1 MRRVLSAWLAI
12 LTLAAVGCA
21 PATGAALA
29 APPSTTAR
37 AGAAQP
43 AATPEDTA
51 ARMAAAVR
59 PLFDARALVT
69 RLHGTPPGPLEITP
83 PERTAADVGRVEQFR
98 LLDQTQTPNVL
109 KTIDAELRRV
119 TPHGYWY
126 VERGRTVDD
135 DALARSADTF
145 ENAIYPT
152 VQRLIGGGRELG
164 AITLLHA
171 DVPGVAGYFNSADLF
186 PRWVHPES
194 NERPMLYLNFNAI
207 RPGTAGYTHTVSH
220 ELTHLFHFY
229 VGPQEDTWVKE
240 GMGELAQELV
250 DPAFRYGVSA
260 FLSRPST
267 QLTGWPP
274 SPPSPEHAYHYQAA
288 ELFLEYFM
296 QRYGGPEVLA
306 PLLADGGRGADTFDA
321 YLAATG
327 RPERFD
333 DVFRDWVIA
342 NLVQDPSIAQGQY
355 GYQQPPDGRPR
366 VVDVRGPGLQDG
378 RVPQYGTDY
387 YRIGSPAHLRF
398 QGATTVGLISDDPP
412 AGGPFWWSN
421 RGDMMDTRLTR
432 PLDLRGL
439 STATLTYDLRVDTE
453 QDYDYGYV
461 MVSTDG
467 GTRWEPLAGQY
478 TTSANPT
485 GHNLGVGYNGKTGN
499 NAQWVAESVDLS
511 PYAGQQVLLRF
522 EYVTDDSYNAQ
533 GIAVARVAVPE
544 LGWQDDGSGWTPEGF
559 VWAENAIPQSFALQ
573 LVEYRGDQAT
583 VRQVPV
589 DASGQADVDLPGI
602 GGDLTAVVVAVSGLA
617 PQTLVPARYTLDVA
631 PLGG

>member
-1 MRRVLSAWLAI
+1 MNVLPPVRRRPAMRRVLSAWLAI

-194 NERPMLYLNFNAI
+194 NERPMLYLNFSAI
-207 RPGTAGYTHTVSH
+207 
-220 ELTHLFHFY
+220 
-229 VGPQEDTWVKE
+229 
-240 GMGELAQELV
+240 
-250 DPAFRYGVSA
+250 
-260 FLSRPST
+260 LSRPST

-439 STATLTYDLRVDTE
+439 STATLTYDLPVDTE

-522 EYVTDDSYNAQ
+522 EYVTDNSYNAQ

-544 LGWQDDGSGWTPEGF
+544 
-559 VWAENAIPQSFALQ
+559 
-573 LVEYRGDQAT
+573 
-583 VRQVPV
+583 
-589 DASGQADVDLPGI
+589 
-602 GGDLTAVVVAVSGLA
+602 
-617 PQTLVPARYTLDVA
+617 
-631 PLGG
+631 